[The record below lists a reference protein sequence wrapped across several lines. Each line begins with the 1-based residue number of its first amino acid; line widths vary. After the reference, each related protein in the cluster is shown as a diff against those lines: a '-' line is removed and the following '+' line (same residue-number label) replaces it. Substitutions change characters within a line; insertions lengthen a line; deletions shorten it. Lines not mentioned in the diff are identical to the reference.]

1 MERTKKFI
9 LKKIQ
14 KIFLF
19 VKICEKKCR
28 QKELKAFTLIEMLIV
43 LAIIS
48 ILILLFVPNL
58 IKEKSQVQ
66 KTGEAAVVKVV
77 ENQAQL
83 YELDHD
89 DEKPNLSELLSAGMI
104 TQKQISAYDN
114 YYDQNKN
121 EERNFND

>member
-66 KTGEAAVVKVV
+66 KNWRSGSCQSSRKSSST
-77 ENQAQL
+77 L
-83 YELDHD
+83 
-89 DEKPNLSELLSAGMI
+89 
-104 TQKQISAYDN
+104 
-114 YYDQNKN
+114 
-121 EERNFND
+121 